1 MGKNIEEINES
12 SIEEQEANAKK
23 AEDTLIDKTAERLA
37 AIPGLQND
45 DAAEDDTT
53 EDDDDGT
60 DSTDDDDKGGTEDDS
75 STSQS
80 DDDDTTEDDD
90 DGTDSTDDDDK
101 GGTEDDSSTS
111 QSDDNKDGK
120 VKIPDAYYRAAIHQE
135 WKPKEIAEFY
145 KSNPELAERTFAKIY
160 ESVNKSS
167 TEFATLGRLKLQ
179 QTQEIEKAKLEKS
192 QEKDIDING
201 LRENY
206 ENSDEVINIV
216 EELQK
221 QNKMLREQKAASPAQ
236 HSDQALDQD
245 IDTFFAADDLKLYDD
260 FYGPGKDADGK
271 IVPPEQLTPGQKANR
286 HAVLVFA
293 DSLITGNA
301 YKGYDMPVVEALEL
315 AHLNVSQPLQKQK
328 IREEIMGKV
337 VKRSKSI
344 TLTGSG
350 KTKVTS
356 TTKSGKPSKDDLIAK
371 TEKRLANIFN
381 K

>member
-1 MGKNIEEINES
+1 MAKDIEEINES
-12 SIEEQEANAKK
+12 SIEEQEASAKK

-45 DAAEDDTT
+45 DAADEVDEVD
-53 EDDDDGT
+53 EDDD
-60 DSTDDDDKGGTEDDS
+60 GTEDDS

-80 DDDDTTEDDD
+80 DDDDKGGTED
-90 DGTDSTDDDDK
+90 GDSTEEEEVEDDDK
-101 GGTEDDSSTS
+101 GGTENDSSTS
-111 QSDDNKDGK
+111 QSDDDKDGK

-160 ESVNKSS
+160 ESVNKAS
-167 TEFATLGRLKLQ
+167 TEFAELGRLKLQ
-179 QTQEIEKAKLEKS
+179 QKQEEEKAKLEKS
-192 QEKDIDING
+192 KTKNIDIDK
-201 LRENY
+201 LRDNY

-216 EELQK
+216 EELQE
-221 QNKMLREQKAASPAQ
+221 QNKMLREQTTSPTN
-236 HSDQALDQD
+236 HSSTADDQS

-260 FYGPGKDADGK
+260 FYGPGKDEDGK
-271 IVPPEQLTPGQKANR
+271 LVPPEELTPGQKANR

-301 YKGYDMPVVEALEL
+301 YKGYDMPVTEALEL
-315 AHLNVSQPLQKQK
+315 AHLNISQPLQKQK

-356 TTKSGKPSKDDLIAK
+356 TTKSGKLSNDDLIAK
-371 TEKRLANIFN
+371 AEKRLANIFN